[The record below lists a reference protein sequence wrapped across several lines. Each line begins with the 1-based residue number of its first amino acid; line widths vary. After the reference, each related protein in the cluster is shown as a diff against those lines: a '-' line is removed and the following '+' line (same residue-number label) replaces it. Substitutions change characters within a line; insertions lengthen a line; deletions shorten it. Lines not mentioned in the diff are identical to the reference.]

1 MYTPRAPWKFDHVWC
16 EGGATCTPME
26 VTLVFGVKGELHVL
40 PWRLLLCLVW
50 RGELLPWRLLLTTS
64 SFYETLVH
72 VHNAKTMFHK

>member
-26 VTLVFGVKGELHVL
+26 VTLVFGVEGELHV
-40 PWRLLLCLVW
+40 
-50 RGELLPWRLLLTTS
+50 LPWRLLLTTS
-64 SFYETLVH
+64 SFYGTL